1 MQKTEILIDE
11 SLRELTVHG
20 TFHFPFQHNFEDIRK
35 FSIGKIISHWHKEFE
50 LFTVVSGYTV
60 VQIGSR
66 QIMVHAGEGMFLNT
80 GIVHAIEA
88 PEEGVISNI
97 LFSGNLI
104 SAENTTIYEKYIRDF
119 FHSGISHAVL
129 RREIPWQRDILSL
142 LEEICQAGVP
152 GKPERELDIHI
163 NICRIWK
170 ILYENRDSLT
180 TASQTGISIRTQ
192 VRLQQMYSYMEEHY
206 TQKVSLSDLA
216 AAANISRS
224 EVTRCFR
231 AGTGTSP
238 MEALNEYRL
247 SKAMAQ
253 IMSTMDPIMDI
264 ALENGFESGSY
275 LSRAFKKK
283 YGISPR
289 QARNRP

>member
-1 MQKTEILIDE
+1 MQKTEILIDA

-20 TFHFPFQHNFEDIRK
+20 TFHFPFQHNHEDIRK
-35 FSIGKIISHWHKEFE
+35 FSVGRIISHWHKEFE
-50 LFTVVSGYTV
+50 LFTVVSGNV
-60 VQIGSR
+60 SVQIGSR
-66 QIMVHAGEGMFLNT
+66 QIEVHTGEGMFLNT

-104 SAENTTIYEKYIRDF
+104 SAENTTIYEKYIRNF

-129 RREIPWQRDILSL
+129 RRAIPWQRDILSL
-142 LEEICQAGVP
+142 LEEIYQAGAP

-170 ILYENRDSLT
+170 ILYEHRDSLT
-180 TASQTGISIRTQ
+180 TARQTGISIRTQ
-192 VRLQQMYSYMEEHY
+192 VRLQQMYSYMEKHY
-206 TQKVSLSDLA
+206 AQKISLSDLA

-224 EVTRCFR
+224 EATRCFR
-231 AGTGTSP
+231 AGMGTTP

-253 IMSTMDPIMDI
+253 IVSTAEPIMDI
-264 ALENGFESGSY
+264 ALENGFESSGY
-275 LSRAFKKK
+275 FSRVFKKR
-283 YGISPR
+283 YGMSPR
-289 QARNRP
+289 QARNR